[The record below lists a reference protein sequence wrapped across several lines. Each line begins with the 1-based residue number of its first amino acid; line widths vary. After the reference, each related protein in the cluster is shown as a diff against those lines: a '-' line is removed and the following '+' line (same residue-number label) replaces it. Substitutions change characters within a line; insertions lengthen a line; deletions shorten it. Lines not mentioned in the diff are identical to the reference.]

1 MTHYDDVELDRED
14 LIRAQRAGADTFF
27 LIIAAVDPAAVNL
40 SRNHAAEKLA
50 HTDDL
55 SRDGRRWGDFMENL
69 WSGDIAEAL
78 YHADGTNMKLIIRT
92 LSRDV
97 LLSALAE
104 DRGSME
110 AAERWFKPNEDRYG
124 WRDEHF
130 E

>member
-1 MTHYDDVELDRED
+1 MTEYDHED
-14 LIRAQRAGADTFF
+14 LERADLTRARKAGADTFF
-27 LIIAAVDPAAVNL
+27 LILAAVDPGAVDVPY
-40 SRNHAAEKLA
+40 NHVATKLA

-55 SRDGRRWGDFMENL
+55 SRDSRRWGDFMGNL
-69 WSGDIAEAL
+69 WDGDIAEAL
-78 YHADGTNMKLIIRT
+78 YHADGTNMRLIIRT

-97 LLSALAE
+97 LLAALAE

-110 AAERWFKPNEDRYG
+110 SAERWFKPNEDRYG